1 MHMVLRFLKIFLR
14 YKNFFGRMFL
24 IGRMAEKNLRSQG
37 KYLKPKFC
45 NDFQVQS
52 WAALLLLM
60 KHSSPRLCR
69 WL

>member
-14 YKNFFGRMFL
+14 YKNCFGRMFL
-24 IGRMAEKNLRSQG
+24 IRRPAEKNLRSQG
-37 KYLKPKFC
+37 KYLKPEFH

-60 KHSSPRLCR
+60 KLSSPGLCR